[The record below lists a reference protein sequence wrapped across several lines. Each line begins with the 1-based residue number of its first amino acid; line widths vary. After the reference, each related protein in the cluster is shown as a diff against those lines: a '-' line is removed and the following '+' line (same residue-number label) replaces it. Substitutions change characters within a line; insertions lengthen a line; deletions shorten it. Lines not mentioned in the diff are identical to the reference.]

1 MSKNR
6 HTIKRTFDYS
16 FSVIAHT
23 NTEGGCEFDVAIADN
38 IEDIGEAILL
48 HEKWDKKKSGDSG
61 FEYNTGY
68 YLVVDYI
75 EPSGD

>member
-6 HTIKRTFDYS
+6 HVIKRTFDYTYR
-16 FSVIAHT
+16 IEAIT
-23 NTEGGCEFDVAIADN
+23 TTEGGCDERTITDG

-48 HEKWDKKKSGDSG
+48 HEKWEKKKGGDPG

-75 EPSGD
+75 EPKGD